1 MLFRIFTVMA
11 VLALG
16 VSTWILSS
24 PSHRPQPTVD
34 TSTVDLPGY
43 YLKDAILSDFDTTGD
58 PSIHLQARRIDQIDH
73 GTEVSMSDVRI
84 DYHTLNGQNWVL
96 VGDFARVEPGG
107 KIIDVSSNVRL
118 QGDSTERAGTVI
130 VRTDT
135 LSYDVPESIAATKS
149 DVRIEF
155 GAQVL
160 TARGLIA
167 NLKER
172 TMRLESKVNGH
183 FQR

>member
-1 MLFRIFTVMA
+1 MLFRIFTLVA

-16 VSTWILSS
+16 VSTWILTS
-24 PSHRPQPTVD
+24 PLHRPLPTA
-34 TSTVDLPGY
+34 TTTAADLPGY
-43 YLKDAILSDFDTTGD
+43 YLKDTIMTDFDATGE
-58 PSIHLQARRIDQIDH
+58 PSMHLQAQRIDQVDH
-73 GTEVSMSDVRI
+73 GTEVALSDVRI
-84 DYHTLNGQNWVL
+84 DYHTPNGQNWTL

-107 KIIDVSSNVRL
+107 KIIDVSSNVHL
-118 QGDSTERAGTVI
+118 QGESTEHAGTVI

-135 LSYDVPESIAATKS
+135 LSYDVPESIATTQS

-155 GAQVL
+155 GPQVI
-160 TARGLIA
+160 TAHGLIA